1 MRSFLLGATVGLATT
16 TSSLA
21 GTEAPY
27 GIFRCHDQ
35 NMNPFATLLLDGRG
49 MYQLIAAKGPDF
61 APDPGASHNGAGA
74 YGVEGTRIAVENGP
88 LRVLF
93 AEPGNFLGG
102 GSEATIGFDDGKGR
116 VMTCLPAS

>member
-1 MRSFLLGATVGLATT
+1 MRLRLIGALVGLATT
-16 TSSLA
+16 TSSHA
-21 GTEAPY
+21 EAEAPF

-35 NMNPFATLLLDGRG
+35 NMNPFATLLLDGKG

-61 APDPGASHNGAGA
+61 APDPAASHNGAGA
-74 YGVEGTRIAVENGP
+74 YGVDGTRLAAESGP

-93 AEPGNFLGG
+93 AEPGNVLGEG
-102 GSEATIGFDDGKGR
+102 AQATIGFDDGKGR